1 MRRSTVA
8 AAFVLVPLIPI
19 AASGHLNPLL
29 TEARSAVRP
38 VGHFGAQLVLT
49 PDEQRFA
56 EALVSE
62 PRLPE
67 LPAVDSVRRGSSVA
81 AVLVFQGCATD
92 RGGKCDVVADFSVIS
107 PSGQE
112 MSGGTGALWSDPP
125 IPGGLH
131 LGNASIGLS
140 FGDDDPVGRYH
151 VIATVTDKVSG
162 RQLMLDSP
170 LTLSE

>member
-1 MRRSTVA
+1 MRKSAIA

-19 AASGHLNPLL
+19 AASGHLNPFL
-29 TEARSAVRP
+29 TEARSAVHP
-38 VGHFGAQLVLT
+38 PGHFGAQLVLT
-49 PDEQRFA
+49 PNEQRFA
-56 EALVSE
+56 EALISE

-67 LPAVDSVRRGSSVA
+67 ALAVDSVRRGSSVA
-81 AVLVFQGCATD
+81 AVLIFQGCATD
-92 RGGKCDVVADFSVIS
+92 RSGKCDVVADFSVIS
-107 PSGQE
+107 PSGRE
-112 MSGGTGALWSDPP
+112 MSGGSGALWSDAPV
-125 IPGGLH
+125 PGGLH

-162 RQLMLDSP
+162 RQLMFDTP